1 MMSVAVSIAGLRL
14 TDFSVIDSVREFKV
28 FTHKLQLRFVI
39 PLSPTIMNGAQKKG
53 WA

>member
-1 MMSVAVSIAGLRL
+1 MVTFAVSIS
-14 TDFSVIDSVREFKV
+14 DFQDSRFPVIDSVREFKV
-28 FTHKLQLRFVI
+28 FTHKLQLRLVI